1 VASGSRRLARATAL
15 GGPRVASSGPEGAAN
30 GVSSKNVPGLST
42 FSSNNVPVEAA
53 ACSAGS
59 EARMQPDLFTPE
71 FHEDPYP
78 TYAWLREHAPV
89 YREPRFGNFVV
100 SRFADALEV
109 LRDHATFSN
118 ARGQNPAGPQEGV
131 PSLATTDPPLHD
143 QLRALVSRAFTPRR
157 VAESEP
163 RIRALVRELLE
174 ALPGRAFDLVP
185 RVAIP
190 VPVIVISE
198 MLGVSPERSAD
209 FRRWSDA
216 LVALMERP
224 REPGLLAAALEMV
237 AYFREEVIP
246 RRRAEP
252 RDDLVS
258 ALLAAEIDGRK
269 LSETEIESFCLLL
282 LVAGNETTTNLIS
295 NQLHVLSRRPDLWK
309 RLRDEPRL
317 AADALEETVRWDS
330 PVQNLAR
337 DATRD
342 VTLHGVRIAA
352 GDRVLVSFAA
362 ANRDSREFP
371 AADEYRL
378 DRAGARHLGFG
389 FGVHFCLGA
398 GLARL
403 EARCVLE
410 GMLAR
415 FAEIAPGEG
424 TPRRTHSTVIR
435 GFEALPLVVR

>member
-1 VASGSRRLARATAL
+1 
-15 GGPRVASSGPEGAAN
+15 
-30 GVSSKNVPGLST
+30 
-42 FSSNNVPVEAA
+42 
-53 ACSAGS
+53 
-59 EARMQPDLFTPE
+59 MQPDLFTPE

-78 TYAWLREHAPV
+78 IYAWLREHAPV
-89 YREPRFGNFVV
+89 YREPRYGNFVI
-100 SRFADALEV
+100 SRFGDALEV
-109 LRDHATFSN
+109 LRDHVTFSN
-118 ARGQNPAGPQEGV
+118 ARGQNPAGPQTGV
-131 PSLATTDPPLHD
+131 PSLSTTDPPLHD

-163 RIRALVRELLE
+163 RIRALVRDLLA
-174 ALPGRAFDLVP
+174 ALPGREFDLVP

-190 VPVIVISE
+190 VPVVVIAE
-198 MLGVSPERSAD
+198 MLGVSPDRGAD

-216 LVALMERP
+216 LVALMEKP
-224 REPGLLAAALEMV
+224 REPGLIASALEMT

-246 RRRAEP
+246 RRRSEP

-258 ALLAAEIDGRK
+258 ALLVAEIDGRK
-269 LSETEIESFCLLL
+269 LTELEIESFCLLL

-295 NQLHVLSRRPDLWK
+295 NQLRVLSERPELWQ
-309 RLRDEPRL
+309 RLRESPQL
-317 AADALEETVRWDS
+317 VPDALEETLRWDS

-342 VTLHGVRIAA
+342 VELHGVRIAA

-371 AADEYRL
+371 AAAEYRL
-378 DRAGARHLGFG
+378 DRASARHLGFG
-389 FGVHFCLGA
+389 LGVHFCLGA

-410 GMLAR
+410 AMLER
-415 FAEIAPGEG
+415 YREIAPGEG
-424 TPRRTHSTVIR
+424 APRRTHSTVIR
-435 GFEALPLVVR
+435 GFEALPLAVA

>member
-1 VASGSRRLARATAL
+1 
-15 GGPRVASSGPEGAAN
+15 
-30 GVSSKNVPGLST
+30 
-42 FSSNNVPVEAA
+42 
-53 ACSAGS
+53 
-59 EARMQPDLFTPE
+59 MQPDLFTPE

-89 YREPRFGNFVV
+89 YREPRHGNFVI

-109 LRDHATFSN
+109 LRDHVTFSN
-118 ARGQNPAGPQEGV
+118 ARGQNPAGPREAV
-131 PSLATTDPPLHD
+131 PSLAATDPPLHD
-143 QLRALVSRAFTPRR
+143 QLRSLVSRAFTPRR

-163 RIRALVRELLE
+163 RIRDLVRELLD
-174 ALPGRAFDLVP
+174 ALPSRELDLVA

-190 VPVIVISE
+190 VPVVVISE

-216 LVALMERP
+216 LVAMMERP
-224 REPGLLAAALEMV
+224 HEPGLLAAALEMV
-237 AYFREEVIP
+237 AYFREEVLP

-269 LSETEIESFCLLL
+269 LTEQEIESFCLLL

-295 NQLHVLSRRPDLWK
+295 NQLRVLSQRPDLWK
-309 RLRDEPRL
+309 RLRGEPAL
-317 AADALEETVRWDS
+317 AARALEETVRWDS

-337 DATRD
+337 DATRE

-352 GDRVLVSFAA
+352 GERVLVSFAA
-362 ANRDSREFP
+362 ANRDPREFP
-371 AADEYRL
+371 AADEYRP
-378 DRAGARHLGFG
+378 DRDAARHLGFG

-410 GMLAR
+410 AMLER
-415 FAEIAPGEG
+415 YREIAPGAG
-424 TPRRTHSTVIR
+424 APRRTHSTVIR
-435 GFEALPLVVR
+435 GFESLPLVVT

>member
-1 VASGSRRLARATAL
+1 
-15 GGPRVASSGPEGAAN
+15 
-30 GVSSKNVPGLST
+30 
-42 FSSNNVPVEAA
+42 
-53 ACSAGS
+53 
-59 EARMQPDLFTPE
+59 MQPDLFTPE

-78 TYAWLREHAPV
+78 TYAWLREHAPI
-89 YREPRFGNFVV
+89 YREPRYGNFVI
-100 SRFADALEV
+100 SRFGDALEV
-109 LRDHATFSN
+109 LRDHVTFSN
-118 ARGQNPAGPQEGV
+118 ARGQNPAGPQVGV

-163 RIRALVRELLE
+163 RIRALVRELLD

-190 VPVIVISE
+190 VPVVVIAE
-198 MLGVSPERSAD
+198 MLGVSPDRSAD

-216 LVALMERP
+216 LVAMMERP
-224 REPGLLAAALEMV
+224 HEPGLLTAALEMV
-237 AYFREEVIP
+237 AYFREEVLP
-246 RRRAEP
+246 RRRKEP
-252 RDDLVS
+252 RGDLVS
-258 ALLAAEIDGRK
+258 ALLSAEIEGRK
-269 LSETEIESFCLLL
+269 LSEQEIESFCLLL

-295 NQLHVLSRRPDLWK
+295 NQLRALSQRPDLWK
-309 RLRDEPRL
+309 QLREKPEL

-342 VTLHGVRIAA
+342 VTLHGVPIAA

-362 ANRDSREFP
+362 ANRDAREFP
-371 AADEYRL
+371 SADEYRL
-378 DRAGARHLGFG
+378 DRASARHLGFG
-389 FGVHFCLGA
+389 LGVHFCLGA

-410 GMLAR
+410 AMLER
-415 FAEIAPGEG
+415 FSEIAPGTG
-424 TPRRTHSTVIR
+424 APQRTHSTVIR
-435 GFEALPLVVR
+435 GFESLPLAVR

>member
-1 VASGSRRLARATAL
+1 
-15 GGPRVASSGPEGAAN
+15 
-30 GVSSKNVPGLST
+30 
-42 FSSNNVPVEAA
+42 
-53 ACSAGS
+53 
-59 EARMQPDLFTPE
+59 MQPDLFTPE

-89 YREPRFGNFVV
+89 YREPRFGNYVV

-118 ARGQNPAGPQEGV
+118 ARGQNPAGPQLSA
-131 PSLATTDPPLHD
+131 PTLATTDPPLHD

-163 RIRALVRELLE
+163 RIRALVRELLD
-174 ALPGRAFDLVP
+174 ALPSREFDLVP

-190 VPVIVISE
+190 VPVVVIAE
-198 MLGVSPERSAD
+198 MLGVSPDRSAD

-224 REPGLLAAALEMV
+224 REPGLLGAALEMV

-246 RRRAEP
+246 RRRAAP

-258 ALLAAEIDGRK
+258 ALLVAEIDGRR
-269 LSETEIESFCLLL
+269 LTEQEIESFCLLL

-295 NQLHVLSRRPDLWK
+295 NQLRVLSQHPALWK
-309 RLRDEPRL
+309 QLRETPRL

-342 VTLHGVRIAA
+342 VTLQGVRIAA
-352 GDRVLVSFAA
+352 GERVLVSFAA
-362 ANRDSREFP
+362 ANRDGREFP
-371 AADEYRL
+371 DADRYRL
-378 DRAGARHLGFG
+378 DRASARHLGFG

-403 EARCVLE
+403 EARCTLE
-410 GMLAR
+410 AMLER
-415 FAEIAPGEG
+415 FAEIAPGDAA
-424 TPRRTHSTVIR
+424 PRRTHSTVIR
-435 GFEALPLVVR
+435 GFESLPLRVA

>member
-1 VASGSRRLARATAL
+1 
-15 GGPRVASSGPEGAAN
+15 
-30 GVSSKNVPGLST
+30 
-42 FSSNNVPVEAA
+42 
-53 ACSAGS
+53 
-59 EARMQPDLFTPE
+59 MQPDLFTPE

-78 TYAWLREHAPV
+78 TYAWLREHAPA
-89 YREPRFGNFVV
+89 YREPRFGNVV
-100 SRFADALEV
+100 VTRFADALEV

-118 ARGQNPAGPQEGV
+118 ARGQNPAGPQPSA

-143 QLRALVSRAFTPRR
+143 QLRSLVSRAFTPRR

-163 RIRALVRELLE
+163 RIRALVRELLDAAPRGE
-174 ALPGRAFDLVP
+174 LDLVS

-190 VPVIVISE
+190 VPVVVIAE
-198 MLGVSPERSAD
+198 MLGVSPDRGAD

-216 LVALMERP
+216 LVALMDRP
-224 REPGLLAAALEMV
+224 REPGLMAAALEMV

-252 RDDLVS
+252 REDLVS
-258 ALLAAEIDGRK
+258 ALLVAEIEGRK
-269 LSETEIESFCLLL
+269 LTEQEIESFCLLL

-295 NQLHVLSRRPDLWK
+295 NQLRVLSQRPDLWK

-317 AADALEETVRWDS
+317 AAAALEETVRWDS

-337 DATRD
+337 DVARE
-342 VTLHGVRIAA
+342 VELHGVRLAA
-352 GDRVLVSFAA
+352 GDRVLVSFGA
-362 ANRDSREFP
+362 ANRDGREFA

-378 DRAGARHLGFG
+378 DRDATRHLGFG

-410 GMLAR
+410 ALLER
-415 FAEIAPGEG
+415 YAEIAPGAG
-424 TPRRTHSTVIR
+424 APRRTHSTVIR
-435 GFEALPLVVR
+435 GFESLPLIAS

>member
-1 VASGSRRLARATAL
+1 
-15 GGPRVASSGPEGAAN
+15 
-30 GVSSKNVPGLST
+30 
-42 FSSNNVPVEAA
+42 
-53 ACSAGS
+53 
-59 EARMQPDLFTPE
+59 MQPDLFTPE

-89 YREPRFGNFVV
+89 YREPRFGNYVV

-109 LRDHATFSN
+109 LRDHDTFSN
-118 ARGQNPAGPQEGV
+118 ARGQNPAGPQ
-131 PSLATTDPPLHD
+131 PSPPTLATSDPPIHD

-163 RIRALVRELLE
+163 RIRALVRELLD
-174 ALPGRAFDLVP
+174 AIPGRELDLVP
-185 RVAIP
+185 RVAVP
-190 VPVIVISE
+190 VPVVVIAE
-198 MLGVSPERSAD
+198 MLGVSPDRSAD

-216 LVALMERP
+216 LVALMDRP
-224 REPGLLAAALEMV
+224 REPGLLGAALEMV

-252 RDDLVS
+252 REDLVS
-258 ALLAAEIDGRK
+258 ALLVAEIDGRR
-269 LSETEIESFCLLL
+269 LTEAEIESFCLLL

-295 NQLHVLSRRPDLWK
+295 NQFRVLSQQPELWK
-309 RLRDEPRL
+309 QLRETPRL

-337 DATRD
+337 DAMRD
-342 VTLHGVRIAA
+342 VTLQGVRIAA
-352 GDRVLVSFAA
+352 GERVLVSFAA
-362 ANRDSREFP
+362 ANRDAREFP
-371 AADEYRL
+371 DAERYRL
-378 DRAGARHLGFG
+378 DRASARHLGFG

-410 GMLAR
+410 AMLER
-415 FAEIAPGEG
+415 YAEIAPGAG
-424 TPRRTHSTVIR
+424 APRRTHSTVIR
-435 GFEALPLVVR
+435 GFESLPLEVA